1 MQVLRVKYLT
11 FIQPVAN
18 FSDGQ
23 KVKSDKHPHTT
34 VDIYGGEK
42 GIWNFTLTR
51 TNKQGQG
58 NTVSTI
64 N

>member
-1 MQVLRVKYLT
+1 MT
-11 FIQPVAN
+11 N

-51 TNKQGQG
+51 TNKQDQG